1 MRGVGL
7 DMRSKGQFKVT
18 NEDMRLRKADKLT
31 EKSQVQKHKEVGR
44 KVQEQAKKLSK
55 IKKKLNNEIKRR
67 KQLETEL
74 MEKERILNDLDL
86 LKNATINT
94 TPSERV
100 VTIMKLDNLLSKAFQ
115 YHYSN
120 DRSCSDNL
128 KQSRKMFKRDNYQNL
143 WDVHKLRNSVVHEE
157 AEISESDIKEA
168 YDIYNFSIRKILK

>member
-1 MRGVGL
+1 MNNSL
-7 DMRSKGQFKVT
+7 LITILIISFVT
-18 NEDMRLRKADKLT
+18 ILFLLIAIQNRKNT
-31 EKSQVQKHKEVGR
+31 Y
-44 KVQEQAKKLSK
+44 KK
-55 IKKKLNNEIKRR
+55 
-67 KQLETEL
+67 
-74 MEKERILNDLDL
+74 KERILDDLQT
-86 LKNATINT
+86 LKSCTTNS

-115 YHYSN
+115 YHYGN

-157 AEISESDIKEA
+157 AEISESDIKKA